1 MSALPKQVQD
11 QINKANEILDIIT
24 KPVELNE
31 DGTPKLDEHGQFIAI
46 DEPAPVADELT
57 IHPTPVAAEPAPV
70 VEPAAEPTPVEDE
83 TMEHKYKVLQGK
95 YNAEVPKL
103 SKDLKESKDQL
114 LEMRQRVN
122 NTESI
127 LATMQATAAPA
138 APPAATIPPE
148 PLVAEDE
155 IERFG
160 PDLIDLIG
168 RVAKQEV
175 LPELD
180 RRIKP
185 LDSRFDSIEE
195 NASNTLDAVAR
206 SERDKVLA
214 ALTLAVPKWETQNED
229 KAFLQWLNEND
240 VYAGVARGALLTQA
254 FRANDAGRV
263 IAFFKGFQTENA
275 VVTPESEVT
284 PPLETP
290 AVEPQQALE
299 QLVAP
304 GTPKTG
310 TTGAPDESGKRIWT
324 RADISAFYA
333 QKNEYITRGVEVP
346 EVYEKY
352 EKDLFAAQNE
362 GRVRP

>member
-11 QINKANEILDIIT
+11 QIDKANEIIEIIS
-24 KPVELNE
+24 KPVEVNE
-31 DGTPKLDEHGQFIAI
+31 DGTPKLDEQGNFIPI
-46 DEPAPVADELT
+46 EPPAEPPVEPVIEPVAVE
-57 IHPTPVAAEPAPV
+57 PTPTPAPAPV
-70 VEPAAEPTPVEDE
+70 VSVEDE

-103 SKDLKESKDQL
+103 SKDLKESKDL
-114 LEMRQRVN
+114 IIEMRQRVN
-122 NTESI
+122 NTESL
-127 LATMQATAAPA
+127 LATMAATAAPA
-138 APPAATIPPE
+138 APAAPVPLPE
-148 PLVAEDE
+148 PLVSPDE

-175 LPELD
+175 LPEVD
-180 RRIKP
+180 VRIKP
-185 LDSRFDSIEE
+185 LDGRFDTIEE
-195 NASNTLDAVAR
+195 SASHDRKTVAESDR
-206 SERDKVLA
+206 AKVLA
-214 ALTLAVPKWETQNED
+214 ALNEAVPEWETQNED
-229 KAFLQWLNEND
+229 KVFLQWLNEND
-240 VYAGVARGALLTQA
+240 VYAGVPRGALLTQA
-254 FRANDAGRV
+254 YRANDATRV

-275 VVTPESEVT
+275 VVTPEGEVT
-284 PPLETP
+284 PPAETP
-290 AVEPQQALE
+290 PAEPQQALE

-333 QKNEYITRGVEVP
+333 QKNEFITRGKEVP
-346 EVYEKY
+346 EEYEKY